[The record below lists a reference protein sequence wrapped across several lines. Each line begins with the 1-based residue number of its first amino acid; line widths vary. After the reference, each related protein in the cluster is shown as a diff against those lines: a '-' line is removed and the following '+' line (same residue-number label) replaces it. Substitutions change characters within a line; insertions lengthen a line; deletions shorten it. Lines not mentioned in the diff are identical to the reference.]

1 MAVTTRKGSATRHE
15 ALGLSLDDVK
25 GMYRFV
31 LMTRLV
37 SERIL
42 QLNRMGRTPFGAG
55 TDGHEGAQI
64 GAAWCIQR
72 GKDWTVPYY
81 RDMGVAF
88 VLGFSALDEFR
99 GVLAKATDPNSAG
112 RAFLNMFSSPKD
124 RIVSGSVCVGTE
136 FPHAVGLALA
146 LKLRKEPYI
155 VFAFG
160 GDASTSTGDF
170 HEAMNFAAVHK
181 LPVVFVIENN
191 LIAISTR
198 IERQTAVKD
207 IADKAAAYAMPG
219 HVADGMDVL
228 DSYEKTRIAAEHA
241 RAGGG
246 PSLVEL
252 KCYRYQPHTSDDD
265 DSRYRT
271 KQEVEEWRAKDPLK
285 RWADQHS
292 AAVPRVKLKVVDV
305 AGSPSKTALELRR
318 AAVEDRADAIVVGVA
333 VDYDDAFDNI
343 VQLAHVPV
351 LFTLP
356 IREPATR
363 DGGWAFALA
372 PTPAQLSRVVLDDA
386 ARRSGLS
393 SSLIVS
399 DESTTAIIDRI
410 AITTE
415 LGRRQVNPIVI
426 TVTAADATGKLRP
439 LLASTSTVILA
450 GTPRSYVDAARNVK
464 PGTTLYLSYVSELAE
479 IGDLRDAAALA
490 VWPGSRWITASAAAA
505 GGSTVARSSF
515 VQAYSDRAGPPST
528 VAASAYDALALLAS
542 VAEKGTASE
551 QMRERLES
559 SSL

>member
-25 GMYRFV
+25 GMYRYV

-55 TDGHEGAQI
+55 TDGHEAAQV

-124 RIVSGSVCVGTE
+124 RLVSRSVCVGTE

-219 HVADGMDVL
+219 HVADGMDML
-228 DSYEKTRIAAEHA
+228 DSYEKTKIAADYA
-241 RAGGG
+241 RAGKG

-271 KQEVEEWRAKDPLK
+271 KNEVDEWRAKDPLK
-285 RWADQHS
+285 QAFAYLLS
-292 AAVPRVKLKVVDV
+292 AGV
-305 AGSPSKTALELRR
+305 TEQELE
-318 AAVEDRADAIVVGVA
+318 
-333 VDYDDAFDNI
+333 
-343 VQLAHVPV
+343 
-351 LFTLP
+351 
-356 IREPATR
+356 ATR
-363 DGGWAFALA
+363 
-372 PTPAQLSRVVLDDA
+372 
-386 ARRSGLS
+386 
-393 SSLIVS
+393 
-399 DESTTAIIDRI
+399 
-410 AITTE
+410 
-415 LGRRQVNPIVI
+415 
-426 TVTAADATGKLRP
+426 
-439 LLASTSTVILA
+439 
-450 GTPRSYVDAARNVK
+450 
-464 PGTTLYLSYVSELAE
+464 
-479 IGDLRDAAALA
+479 AALA
-490 VWPGSRWITASAAAA
+490 GEIEKAIEQAESEPDPRPEDAATHVYAA
-505 GGSTVARSSF
+505 DHPLPDGT
-515 VQAYSDRAGPPST
+515 RA
-528 VAASAYDALALLAS
+528 
-542 VAEKGTASE
+542 
-551 QMRERLES
+551 
-559 SSL
+559 

>member
-15 ALGLSLDDVK
+15 ALGLSLDEVK
-25 GMYRFV
+25 GMYRYV

-99 GVLAKATDPNSAG
+99 GVLAKATDPNSGG

-124 RIVSGSVCVGTE
+124 RLVSRSVCVGTE

-146 LKLRKEPYI
+146 LKLRKEPQI

-160 GDASTSTGDF
+160 GDGSTSTGDF

-207 IADKAAAYAMPG
+207 IAEKAAAYGMPG
-219 HVADGMDVL
+219 HVADGMDML
-228 DSYEKTRIAAEHA
+228 DSYEKTKVAADYA
-241 RAGGG
+241 RAGKG

-271 KQEVEEWRAKDPLK
+271 KKEVDDWRAKDP
-285 RWADQHS
+285 
-292 AAVPRVKLKVVDV
+292 V
-305 AGSPSKTALELRR
+305 
-318 AAVEDRADAIVVGVA
+318 
-333 VDYDDAFDNI
+333 
-343 VQLAHVPV
+343 
-351 LFTLP
+351 
-356 IREPATR
+356 TR
-363 DGGWAFALA
+363 
-372 PTPAQLSRVVLDDA
+372 
-386 ARRSGLS
+386 
-393 SSLIVS
+393 
-399 DESTTAIIDRI
+399 
-410 AITTE
+410 
-415 LGRRQVNPIVI
+415 
-426 TVTAADATGKLRP
+426 
-439 LLASTSTVILA
+439 
-450 GTPRSYVDAARNVK
+450 
-464 PGTTLYLSYVSELAE
+464 
-479 IGDLRDAAALA
+479 
-490 VWPGSRWITASAAAA
+490 
-505 GGSTVARSSF
+505 
-515 VQAYSDRAGPPST
+515 
-528 VAASAYDALALLAS
+528 ASAYLVEAGVTEQELETMHQGLSDEIEKAIEQAESEPDPRPEDAATHVYAADNPLPD
-542 VAEKGTASE
+542 GTRA
-551 QMRERLES
+551 
-559 SSL
+559 